1 MRKAWSFCC
10 PCNSSN
16 KAQLF
21 ISTVIKLNGNLDQL
35 EVTKLNGGKNF
46 MGNSHPLPILLKNI
60 LRLIDYRLRAINS
73 NQLTILPQI
82 KIGEAKPFWK
92 F

>member
-1 MRKAWSFCC
+1 
-10 PCNSSN
+10 
-16 KAQLF
+16 
-21 ISTVIKLNGNLDQL
+21 
-35 EVTKLNGGKNF
+35 